1 MSDTLKGYLF
11 ALVSALTYGMIPLF
25 MIPLKKWGFFSVD
38 TALFYRF
45 LIAAILILGYLVFYQ
60 KESVKINLKEGIVL
74 SILGLFYAL
83 SAEFLFIAYDFLSP
97 GIASTIFFIYPIIVA
112 LILGIFF
119 KEKITL
125 ATTISLIVV
134 VVGVGILSFKP
145 KSNDDKDN
153 FGINSIYIGLFVS
166 LLGALMYALYM
177 IIVNK
182 TKIKASGVKVSF
194 YSMVFAS
201 LFFLVKT
208 LVLGNGVTIPS
219 LEIGTHLALFALITT
234 ALSVVSLV
242 YAIKYIG
249 STPTAIMGA
258 VEPVVAVM
266 ISVGLFDEA
275 LTFSL
280 ISGVI
285 IIISG
290 VLIDVVFNKKK

>member
-1 MSDTLKGYLF
+1 
-11 ALVSALTYGMIPLF
+11 
-25 MIPLKKWGFFSVD
+25 
-38 TALFYRF
+38 

-97 GIASTIFFIYPIIVA
+97 GIASTIFFIYPIMVA

-125 ATTISLIVV
+125 ATTISLVIV
-134 VVGVGILSFKP
+134 VVGVGVLSI
-145 KSNDDKDN
+145 KDN
-153 FGINSIYIGLFVS
+153 FEINYIGLFVS

-182 TKIKASGVKVSF
+182 TKINASGVKVSF

-208 LVLGNGVTIPS
+208 LVLGNSVAIPS
-219 LEIGTHLALFALITT
+219 LEIGTHLALFSLITT

-258 VEPVVAVM
+258 VEPVAAVM
-266 ISVGLFDEA
+266 ISVGLFGET

-280 ISGVI
+280 IAGVI

>member
-25 MIPLKKWGFFSVD
+25 MIPLKKLDFFSVD

-60 KESVKINLKEGIVL
+60 KESVKINLKEGFVL

-97 GIASTIFFIYPIIVA
+97 GIASTIFFIYPIMVA

-125 ATTISLIVV
+125 ATTISLLIV
-134 VVGVGILSFKP
+134 VVGVGVLSI
-145 KSNDDKDN
+145 KDN
-153 FGINSIYIGLFVS
+153 FEINYVGLFVS

-194 YSMVFAS
+194 YSMVFTS
-201 LFFLVKT
+201 LFFLIKT
-208 LVLGNGVTIPS
+208 LVLGNSVAIPS
-219 LEIGTHLALFALITT
+219 LEIGIHLALVSLITT

-266 ISVGLFDEA
+266 ISVGLFDET

-280 ISGVI
+280 IAGVI

>member
-1 MSDTLKGYLF
+1 MGDTLKGYLF

-45 LIAAILILGYLVFYQ
+45 LIAAILILGYFVFYQ
-60 KESVKINLKEGIVL
+60 KESVKINLKEGIIF

-97 GIASTIFFIYPIIVA
+97 GIASTIFFIYPIMVA

-125 ATTISLIVV
+125 ATTISLVIV
-134 VVGVGILSFKP
+134 VVGVGVLSI
-145 KSNDDKDN
+145 KDN
-153 FGINSIYIGLFVS
+153 FEINYIGLFVS

-208 LVLGNGVTIPS
+208 LILGNSVVIPS
-219 LEIGTHLALFALITT
+219 LEIGTHLALFSLITT
-234 ALSVVSLV
+234 VLSVVSLV
-242 YAIKYIG
+242 YAIKFIG

-280 ISGVI
+280 IAGVI

>member
-1 MSDTLKGYLF
+1 MGDTLKGYLF

-74 SILGLFYAL
+74 SILGFFYAL

-97 GIASTIFFIYPIIVA
+97 GIASTIFFIYPIMVA

-125 ATTISLIVV
+125 ATTISLLIV
-134 VVGVGILSFKP
+134 VVGVGVLSI
-145 KSNDDKDN
+145 KDN
-153 FGINSIYIGLFVS
+153 FEINYIGLFVS

-194 YSMVFAS
+194 YSMVFTS
-201 LFFLVKT
+201 LFFLIKT
-208 LVLGNGVTIPS
+208 LVLGNSVAIPS
-219 LEIGTHLALFALITT
+219 LEIGIHLALFSLITT

-266 ISVGLFDEA
+266 ISVGLFDET

-280 ISGVI
+280 IAGVI

>member
-25 MIPLKKWGFFSVD
+25 MIPLKKMGFFSVD

-45 LIAAILILGYLVFYQ
+45 LITAILILGYLVFYQ

-97 GIASTIFFIYPIIVA
+97 GIASTIFFIYPIMVA

-125 ATTISLIVV
+125 ATTISLVIV
-134 VVGVGILSFKP
+134 VVGVGLLSI
-145 KSNDDKDN
+145 KDN
-153 FGINSIYIGLFVS
+153 FEINYIGLFVS

-208 LVLGNGVTIPS
+208 LVLGNSATIPS
-219 LEIGTHLALFALITT
+219 LEIGTHLALFSLITT

-242 YAIKYIG
+242 YAIKFIG

-266 ISVGLFDEA
+266 ISVGLFGEA

-280 ISGVI
+280 IAGVI

>member
-60 KESVKINLKEGIVL
+60 KESVKINLKEGIIF

-97 GIASTIFFIYPIIVA
+97 GIASTIFFIYPIMVA

-153 FGINSIYIGLFVS
+153 FGINYIYIGLFVS

-182 TKIKASGVKVSF
+182 TKINASGVKVSF

-208 LVLGNGVTIPS
+208 LILGNSVAIPS
-219 LEIGTHLALFALITT
+219 LEIGTHLALFSLITT

-242 YAIKYIG
+242 YAIKFIG

-266 ISVGLFDEA
+266 ISVGLFDET

-280 ISGVI
+280 IAGVI

>member
-25 MIPLKKWGFFSVD
+25 MIPLKKLDFFSVD

-60 KESVKINLKEGIVL
+60 KESVKINLKEGFVL

-97 GIASTIFFIYPIIVA
+97 GIASTIFFIYPIMVA

-125 ATTISLIVV
+125 ATTISLVIV
-134 VVGVGILSFKP
+134 VVGVGVLSI
-145 KSNDDKDN
+145 KDN
-153 FGINSIYIGLFVS
+153 FEINYIGLFVS

-208 LVLGNGVTIPS
+208 LVLENSVAIPS
-219 LEIGTHLALFALITT
+219 LEIGTHLALFSLITT

-266 ISVGLFDEA
+266 ISVGLFDET

-280 ISGVI
+280 IAGVI

>member
-1 MSDTLKGYLF
+1 MGDTLKGYLF

-74 SILGLFYAL
+74 SILGFFYAL

-97 GIASTIFFIYPIIVA
+97 GIASTIFFIYPIMVA

-125 ATTISLIVV
+125 ATTISLVIV
-134 VVGVGILSFKP
+134 VVGVGVLSI
-145 KSNDDKDN
+145 KDN
-153 FGINSIYIGLFVS
+153 FEINYIGLFVS

-208 LVLGNGVTIPS
+208 LILGNSVVIPS
-219 LEIGTHLALFALITT
+219 LEIGTHLALFSLITT

-266 ISVGLFDEA
+266 ISVGLFDET

-280 ISGVI
+280 IAGVI

-290 VLIDVVFNKKK
+290 VLIDVIFNKKK

>member
-25 MIPLKKWGFFSVD
+25 MIPLKKLEFFSVD

-60 KESVKINLKEGIVL
+60 KESVKINLKEGIIF

-97 GIASTIFFIYPIIVA
+97 GIASTIFFIYPIMVA

-134 VVGVGILSFKP
+134 VVGVGILSI
-145 KSNDDKDN
+145 KDN
-153 FGINSIYIGLFVS
+153 FEINYIGLFVS

-208 LVLGNGVTIPS
+208 LVLGNSVAIPS
-219 LEIGTHLALFALITT
+219 LKIGTHLALFSLITT

-266 ISVGLFDEA
+266 ISVGLFDET

-280 ISGVI
+280 IAGVI

-290 VLIDVVFNKKK
+290 VLIDVVFNKK

>member
-1 MSDTLKGYLF
+1 MGDTLKGYLF

-25 MIPLKKWGFFSVD
+25 MIPLKKMGFFSVD

-60 KESVKINLKEGIVL
+60 KESVKINLKEGIIF

-97 GIASTIFFIYPIIVA
+97 GIASTIFFIYPIMVA

-125 ATTISLIVV
+125 ATTISLVIV
-134 VVGVGILSFKP
+134 VVGVGLLSI
-145 KSNDDKDN
+145 KDN
-153 FGINSIYIGLFVS
+153 FEINYIGLFVS

-194 YSMVFAS
+194 YSMVFTS
-201 LFFLVKT
+201 LFFLIKT
-208 LVLGNGVTIPS
+208 LVLGNSVAIPS
-219 LEIGTHLALFALITT
+219 LEIGIHLALFSLITT

-266 ISVGLFDEA
+266 ISVGLFDET

-280 ISGVI
+280 IAGVI

>member
-25 MIPLKKWGFFSVD
+25 MIPLKKLDFFSVD

-60 KESVKINLKEGIVL
+60 KESIKINLKEGIVL

-97 GIASTIFFIYPIIVA
+97 GIASTIFFIYPIMVA

-125 ATTISLIVV
+125 ATTISLVIV
-134 VVGVGILSFKP
+134 VVGVGILSI
-145 KSNDDKDN
+145 KDN
-153 FGINSIYIGLFVS
+153 FEINYIGLFVS

-208 LVLGNGVTIPS
+208 LVLGNSVAIPS
-219 LEIGTHLALFALITT
+219 LKIGTHLALFSLITT

-266 ISVGLFDEA
+266 ISVGLFGEA

-280 ISGVI
+280 IAGVI

-290 VLIDVVFNKKK
+290 VLIDVVFNKK

>member
-25 MIPLKKWGFFSVD
+25 MIPLKKLDFFSVD

-60 KESVKINLKEGIVL
+60 KESVKINLKEGFVL

-97 GIASTIFFIYPIIVA
+97 GIASTIFFIYPIMVA

-125 ATTISLIVV
+125 VTTISLIVV

-153 FGINSIYIGLFVS
+153 FGINYIYIGLFVS

-208 LVLGNGVTIPS
+208 LVLGNSVAIPS
-219 LEIGTHLALFALITT
+219 LEIGTHLALFSLITT

-266 ISVGLFDEA
+266 ISVGLFDET

-280 ISGVI
+280 IVGVI

>member
-25 MIPLKKWGFFSVD
+25 MIPLKKMGFFSVD

-45 LIAAILILGYLVFYQ
+45 LIAAFLILGYLVFYQ
-60 KESVKINLKEGIVL
+60 KESIKINLKEGIIF

-97 GIASTIFFIYPIIVA
+97 GIASTIFFIYPIMVA

-134 VVGVGILSFKP
+134 VVGVGLLSI
-145 KSNDDKDN
+145 KDN
-153 FGINSIYIGLFVS
+153 FEINYIGLFVS

-208 LVLGNGVTIPS
+208 LVLGNSVAIPS
-219 LEIGTHLALFALITT
+219 LKIGTHLTLFALITT

-242 YAIKYIG
+242 YGIKYIG

-258 VEPVVAVM
+258 VEPIVAVM
-266 ISVGLFDEA
+266 ISVGLFGEA

-280 ISGVI
+280 IAGVI

-290 VLIDVVFNKKK
+290 VLIDVVFNKK

>member
-25 MIPLKKWGFFSVD
+25 MIPLKKLDFFSVD

-60 KESVKINLKEGIVL
+60 KESVKINLKEGFVL

-97 GIASTIFFIYPIIVA
+97 GIASTIFFIYPIMVA

-125 ATTISLIVV
+125 ATTISLVIV
-134 VVGVGILSFKP
+134 VVGVGVLSI
-145 KSNDDKDN
+145 KDN
-153 FGINSIYIGLFVS
+153 FEINYIGLFVS

-208 LVLGNGVTIPS
+208 LVLGNSVTIPS
-219 LEIGTHLALFALITT
+219 LEIGTHLALFSLITT

-242 YAIKYIG
+242 YAIKFIG

-266 ISVGLFDEA
+266 ISVGLFDET
-275 LTFSL
+275 LTSSL
-280 ISGVI
+280 IAGVI

>member
-25 MIPLKKWGFFSVD
+25 MIPLKKLGFFSVD

-74 SILGLFYAL
+74 SILGFFYAL

-97 GIASTIFFIYPIIVA
+97 GIASTIFFIYPIMVA

-125 ATTISLIVV
+125 ATTISLVIV
-134 VVGVGILSFKP
+134 VVGVGVLSI
-145 KSNDDKDN
+145 KDN
-153 FGINSIYIGLFVS
+153 FEINYIGLFVS

-208 LVLGNGVTIPS
+208 LILGNSVVIPS
-219 LEIGTHLALFALITT
+219 LEIGTHLALFSLITT

-242 YAIKYIG
+242 YAIKFIG

-266 ISVGLFDEA
+266 ISVGLFDET

-280 ISGVI
+280 IAGVI

>member
-60 KESVKINLKEGIVL
+60 KESVKINLKEGIIF

-97 GIASTIFFIYPIIVA
+97 GIASTIFFIYPIMVA

-134 VVGVGILSFKP
+134 VVGVAVLSIKP
-145 KSNDDKDN
+145 KNNNDKDD

-208 LVLGNGVTIPS
+208 LVLGNSVAIPS
-219 LEIGTHLALFALITT
+219 LEIGTHLALFSLITT

-266 ISVGLFDEA
+266 ISVGLFDEN

-280 ISGVI
+280 IAGVI

-290 VLIDVVFNKKK
+290 VLIDVVFNKK

>member
-25 MIPLKKWGFFSVD
+25 MIPLKKLDFFSVD

-60 KESVKINLKEGIVL
+60 KESVKINLKEGFVL
-74 SILGLFYAL
+74 SVLGLFYAL

-125 ATTISLIVV
+125 ATTISLLIV
-134 VVGVGILSFKP
+134 VVGVGVLSI
-145 KSNDDKDN
+145 KDN
-153 FGINSIYIGLFVS
+153 FEINYIGLFVS

-208 LVLGNGVTIPS
+208 LVLGNSVVIPS
-219 LEIGTHLALFALITT
+219 LEIGTHLALFSLITT

-266 ISVGLFDEA
+266 ISVGLFDET

-280 ISGVI
+280 IAGVI

>member
-38 TALFYRF
+38 TALFYWF

-97 GIASTIFFIYPIIVA
+97 GIASTIFFIYPIMVA

-134 VVGVGILSFKP
+134 VVGVAVLSIKP
-145 KSNDDKDN
+145 KNNDDKDD
-153 FGINSIYIGLFVS
+153 FGINYIYIGLFVS

-182 TKIKASGVKVSF
+182 TKIDASGVKVSF

-208 LVLGNGVTIPS
+208 LILGNSATIPS
-219 LEIGTHLALFALITT
+219 LEIGTHLTLFSLITT

-266 ISVGLFDEA
+266 ISVGLFDET

-280 ISGVI
+280 IAGVI

>member
-25 MIPLKKWGFFSVD
+25 MIPLKKLDFFSVD

-60 KESVKINLKEGIVL
+60 KESVKINLKEGFVL

-97 GIASTIFFIYPIIVA
+97 GIASTIFFIYPIMVA

-125 ATTISLIVV
+125 ATTISLVIV
-134 VVGVGILSFKP
+134 VVGVGLLSFKP

-153 FGINSIYIGLFVS
+153 FEINYIGLFVS

-182 TKIKASGVKVSF
+182 TKINASGVKVSF

-208 LVLGNGVTIPS
+208 LVLGNSVAIPS
-219 LEIGTHLALFALITT
+219 LEIGTHLALFSLITT

-242 YAIKYIG
+242 YAIKFIG

-266 ISVGLFDEA
+266 ISVGLFDET

-280 ISGVI
+280 IAGVI

>member
-25 MIPLKKWGFFSVD
+25 MIPLKKMGFFSVD

-60 KESVKINLKEGIVL
+60 KESVKINLKEGIIF

-97 GIASTIFFIYPIIVA
+97 GIASTIFFIYPIMVA

-125 ATTISLIVV
+125 ATTISLVIV
-134 VVGVGILSFKP
+134 VVGVGLLSI
-145 KSNDDKDN
+145 KDN
-153 FGINSIYIGLFVS
+153 FEINYIGLFVS

-194 YSMVFAS
+194 YSMIFAS

-208 LVLGNGVTIPS
+208 LVLGNSVAIPS
-219 LEIGTHLALFALITT
+219 LKIGTHLTLFALITT

-242 YAIKYIG
+242 YGIKYIG

-258 VEPVVAVM
+258 VEPIVAVM
-266 ISVGLFDEA
+266 ISVGLFGEA

-280 ISGVI
+280 IAGVI

-290 VLIDVVFNKKK
+290 VLIDVVFNKK

>member
-25 MIPLKKWGFFSVD
+25 MIPLKKLDSFSVD

-97 GIASTIFFIYPIIVA
+97 GIASTIFFIYPIMVA

-125 ATTISLIVV
+125 VTTISLIVV
-134 VVGVGILSFKP
+134 VVGVAVLSIKP
-145 KSNDDKDN
+145 KNNDDKDN

-208 LVLGNGVTIPS
+208 LVLGNSVAIPS
-219 LEIGTHLALFALITT
+219 LEIGTHLTLFALITT

-242 YAIKYIG
+242 YAIKFIG

-266 ISVGLFDEA
+266 ISVGLFDET

-280 ISGVI
+280 IAGVI

>member
-25 MIPLKKWGFFSVD
+25 MIPLKKLDFFSVD

-60 KESVKINLKEGIVL
+60 KESVKINLKEGFVL

-97 GIASTIFFIYPIIVA
+97 GIASTIFFIYPIMVA

-125 ATTISLIVV
+125 ATTISLLIV
-134 VVGVGILSFKP
+134 VVGVGVLSI
-145 KSNDDKDN
+145 KDN
-153 FGINSIYIGLFVS
+153 FEINYIGLFVS

-208 LVLGNGVTIPS
+208 LVLGNSVVIPS
-219 LEIGTHLALFALITT
+219 LEIGTHLALFSLITT

-249 STPTAIMGA
+249 STPTAIMGS

-266 ISVGLFDEA
+266 ISVGLFDET

-280 ISGVI
+280 IAGVI

>member
-1 MSDTLKGYLF
+1 MGDTLKGYLF

-74 SILGLFYAL
+74 SILGFFYAL

-97 GIASTIFFIYPIIVA
+97 GIASTIFFIYPIMVA

-125 ATTISLIVV
+125 ATTISLVIV
-134 VVGVGILSFKP
+134 VVGVVVLSII
-145 KSNDDKDN
+145 DN
-153 FGINSIYIGLFVS
+153 FEINYIGLFVS

-208 LVLGNGVTIPS
+208 LVLGNSVAIPS
-219 LEIGTHLALFALITT
+219 LKIGTHLALFSLITT

-266 ISVGLFDEA
+266 ISVGLFDET

-280 ISGVI
+280 IAGVI

>member
-25 MIPLKKWGFFSVD
+25 MIPLKKMGFFSVD

-45 LIAAILILGYLVFYQ
+45 LITAILILGYLVFYQ

-97 GIASTIFFIYPIIVA
+97 GIASTIFFIYPIMVA

-125 ATTISLIVV
+125 ATTISLVIV
-134 VVGVGILSFKP
+134 VVGVGLLSI
-145 KSNDDKDN
+145 KDN
-153 FGINSIYIGLFVS
+153 FEINYIGLFVS

-208 LVLGNGVTIPS
+208 LVLGNSATIPS
-219 LEIGTHLALFALITT
+219 LEIGTHLALFSLITT

-266 ISVGLFDEA
+266 ISVGLFGEA

-280 ISGVI
+280 IAGVI

>member
-1 MSDTLKGYLF
+1 M
-11 ALVSALTYGMIPLF
+11 
-25 MIPLKKWGFFSVD
+25 
-38 TALFYRF
+38 
-45 LIAAILILGYLVFYQ
+45 
-60 KESVKINLKEGIVL
+60 
-74 SILGLFYAL
+74 
-83 SAEFLFIAYDFLSP
+83 
-97 GIASTIFFIYPIIVA
+97 VA

-134 VVGVGILSFKP
+134 VVGVAVLSIKP
-145 KSNDDKDN
+145 KNNDDKDN

-182 TKIKASGVKVSF
+182 TKINASGVKVSF

-208 LVLGNGVTIPS
+208 LVLGNSVAIPS
-219 LEIGTHLALFALITT
+219 LEIGTHLALFSLITT

-266 ISVGLFDEA
+266 ISVGLFDET

-280 ISGVI
+280 IAGVI

>member
-25 MIPLKKWGFFSVD
+25 MIPLKKLDFFSVD

-45 LIAAILILGYLVFYQ
+45 LIAAILILGYLFFYQ
-60 KESVKINLKEGIVL
+60 KESVKINLKEGFVL

-125 ATTISLIVV
+125 ATTISLLIV
-134 VVGVGILSFKP
+134 VVGVGVLSI
-145 KSNDDKDN
+145 KDN
-153 FGINSIYIGLFVS
+153 FEINYIGLFVS

-208 LVLGNGVTIPS
+208 LVLGNSVVIPS
-219 LEIGTHLALFALITT
+219 LEIGTHLALFSLITT

-249 STPTAIMGA
+249 STPTAIMGS

-266 ISVGLFDEA
+266 ISVGLFDET

-280 ISGVI
+280 IAGVI

>member
-25 MIPLKKWGFFSVD
+25 MIPLKKLDFFSVD

-60 KESVKINLKEGIVL
+60 KESVKINLKEGFVL

-97 GIASTIFFIYPIIVA
+97 GIASTIFFIYPIMVA

-125 ATTISLIVV
+125 ATTISLFIV
-134 VVGVGILSFKP
+134 VVGVGVLSI
-145 KSNDDKDN
+145 KDN
-153 FGINSIYIGLFVS
+153 FVINYIGLFVS

-208 LVLGNGVTIPS
+208 LILGNSVVIPS
-219 LEIGTHLALFALITT
+219 LEIGTHLALFSLITT

-242 YAIKYIG
+242 YAIKFIG

-266 ISVGLFDEA
+266 ISVGLFDET

-280 ISGVI
+280 IAGVI

>member
-25 MIPLKKWGFFSVD
+25 MIPLKKLDFFSVD

-60 KESVKINLKEGIVL
+60 KESVKINLKEGFVL

-125 ATTISLIVV
+125 ATTISLLIV
-134 VVGVGILSFKP
+134 VVGVGILSI
-145 KSNDDKDN
+145 KDN
-153 FGINSIYIGLFVS
+153 FEINYIGLFVS

-208 LVLGNGVTIPS
+208 LVLRNSVAIPS
-219 LEIGTHLALFALITT
+219 LEIGTHLALFSLITT

-242 YAIKYIG
+242 YAIKFIG

-266 ISVGLFDEA
+266 ISVGLFDET

-280 ISGVI
+280 IAGVI

-290 VLIDVVFNKKK
+290 VLIDVVFNKK

>member
-25 MIPLKKWGFFSVD
+25 MIPLKKLDFFSVD

-60 KESVKINLKEGIVL
+60 KESVKINLKEGFVL

-97 GIASTIFFIYPIIVA
+97 GIASTIFFIYPIMVA

-134 VVGVGILSFKP
+134 VVGVAVLSIKP
-145 KSNDDKDN
+145 KNNDDKDD
-153 FGINSIYIGLFVS
+153 FGINYIYIGLFVS

-208 LVLGNGVTIPS
+208 LVLGDSVAIPS
-219 LEIGTHLALFALITT
+219 LEIGTHLALFSLITT

-266 ISVGLFDEA
+266 ISVGLFDET

-280 ISGVI
+280 IAGVI

>member
-1 MSDTLKGYLF
+1 MGDTLKGYLF

-74 SILGLFYAL
+74 SILGFFYAL

-97 GIASTIFFIYPIIVA
+97 GIASTIFFIYPIMVA

-125 ATTISLIVV
+125 ATTISLVIV
-134 VVGVGILSFKP
+134 VVGVGVLSI
-145 KSNDDKDN
+145 KDN
-153 FGINSIYIGLFVS
+153 FEINYIGLFVS

-208 LVLGNGVTIPS
+208 LILGNSVVIPS
-219 LEIGTHLALFALITT
+219 LEIGTHLALFSLITT

-242 YAIKYIG
+242 YAIKFLG

-266 ISVGLFDEA
+266 ISVGLFDET

-280 ISGVI
+280 IAGVI

>member
-25 MIPLKKWGFFSVD
+25 MIPLKKLDFFSVD

-60 KESVKINLKEGIVL
+60 KESVKINLKEGFVL
-74 SILGLFYAL
+74 SVLGLFYAL

-97 GIASTIFFIYPIIVA
+97 GIASTIFFIYPIMVA

-119 KEKITL
+119 REKITL
-125 ATTISLIVV
+125 ATTISLVIV
-134 VVGVGILSFKP
+134 VVGVGILSI
-145 KSNDDKDN
+145 KDN
-153 FGINSIYIGLFVS
+153 FEINYIGLFVS

-208 LVLGNGVTIPS
+208 LVLGNSVAIPS
-219 LEIGTHLALFALITT
+219 LKIGTHLALFSLITT

-266 ISVGLFDEA
+266 ISVGLFDET

-280 ISGVI
+280 IAGVI

>member
-60 KESVKINLKEGIVL
+60 KESVKINLKEGIIF

-97 GIASTIFFIYPIIVA
+97 GIASTIFFIYPIMVA

-125 ATTISLIVV
+125 ATTISLVIV
-134 VVGVGILSFKP
+134 VVGVGLLSI
-145 KSNDDKDN
+145 KDN
-153 FGINSIYIGLFVS
+153 FEINYIGLFVS

-208 LVLGNGVTIPS
+208 LVLGNSVTIPS
-219 LEIGTHLALFALITT
+219 LEIGTHLALFSLITT

-266 ISVGLFDEA
+266 ISVGLFDET

>member
-25 MIPLKKWGFFSVD
+25 MIPLKKLDFFSVD

-60 KESVKINLKEGIVL
+60 KESVKINLKEGFVL
-74 SILGLFYAL
+74 SVLGLFYAL

-97 GIASTIFFIYPIIVA
+97 GIASTIFFIYPIMVA

-125 ATTISLIVV
+125 ATTISLLIV
-134 VVGVGILSFKP
+134 VVGVGVLSI
-145 KSNDDKDN
+145 KDN
-153 FGINSIYIGLFVS
+153 FVINYIGLFVS

-208 LVLGNGVTIPS
+208 LVLENSVAIPS
-219 LEIGTHLALFALITT
+219 LEIGTHLALFSLITT

-258 VEPVVAVM
+258 VEPVVAVL
-266 ISVGLFDEA
+266 ISVGLFDET

-280 ISGVI
+280 IAGVI

>member
-25 MIPLKKWGFFSVD
+25 MIPLKKLDSFSVD

-60 KESVKINLKEGIVL
+60 KESVKINLKEGIIF

-97 GIASTIFFIYPIIVA
+97 GIASTIFFIYPIMVA

-134 VVGVGILSFKP
+134 VVGVAVLSIKP
-145 KSNDDKDN
+145 NNNDDKDN

-208 LVLGNGVTIPS
+208 LVLGNSVAIPS
-219 LEIGTHLALFALITT
+219 LEIGTHLALFSLITT

-258 VEPVVAVM
+258 VEPIVAVM
-266 ISVGLFDEA
+266 ISVGLFGEA

-280 ISGVI
+280 IAGVI